1 MILRVIEKA
10 RLAFSGATSSR
21 CILPRVL
28 VPKLQEERRVA
39 MKSKLAYPFALAV
52 ILVSALVWPAAAWSA
67 HGAQLVVDDDKVQC
81 PSAGF
86 TRIQDAIDAASP
98 GDEIHICKGIYAE
111 QIKIGKPLDIDADN
125 GAVLMPSAMQ
135 ANTTSLFDAAPI
147 ATALLVAGTTGVS
160 ISGLTV
166 DGANNGISQCAPDLI
181 GILFQNASGAL
192 ARIAVRNF
200 KLAASLNGCQSGTA
214 VFVQSGN
221 GGVSKVEI
229 DHCTVHDFQKN
240 GITADEKGT
249 VAIIRRNV
257 VTGIGATAGA
267 AQNGVQIGFGAAG
280 SILENVVTN
289 NVWAPCTAI
298 ATCTAVATNI
308 LVTQS
313 DNVEVS
319 GNTAGIS
326 QVNIFV
332 HGNNAAIDRNE
343 TFAAVVFDGIR
354 VHGDQSRARQNHV
367 LNGAES
373 GIFLSGNNNVVT
385 DNVITEAA
393 VGVLKETGS
402 SGNII
407 AGNRFFNTPAP
418 VQDPQFI
425 DVAKIISPK
434 R

>member
-1 MILRVIEKA
+1 MKR
-10 RLAFSGATSSR
+10 
-21 CILPRVL
+21 
-28 VPKLQEERRVA
+28 KL
-39 MKSKLAYPFALAV
+39 LYPGALA
-52 ILVSALVWPAAAWSA
+52 LVHFVAFIWPATALPVRR
-67 HGAQLVVDDDKVQC
+67 AQLVVDDDKVEC
-81 PSAGF
+81 PNAGF

-98 GDEIHICKGIYAE
+98 GDEIHVCKGIYVE

-125 GAVLMPSAMQ
+125 GAILMPSAMQ

-147 ATALLVAGTTGVS
+147 ATALLVAGTTGVT

-166 DGANNGISQCAPDLI
+166 DGVNNGVTQCAPDLI
-181 GILFQNASGAL
+181 GISFQNASGEL

-200 KLAASLNGCQSGTA
+200 KLAASLNGCQSGTGI
-214 VFVQSGN
+214 FVQSGN

-229 DHCTVHDFQKN
+229 DRCTVHDFQKN

-249 VAIIRRNV
+249 VTIIRRNV
-257 VTGIGATAGA
+257 VTGSGSTAGA

-298 ATCTAVATNI
+298 ATCTNVATNI

-313 DNVEVS
+313 DGVEVS

-332 HGNNAAIDRNE
+332 DGNNAEIDRND
-343 TFAAVVFDGIR
+343 TFATAVFDGIR
-354 VHGDQSRARQNHV
+354 VQGDQSRLHDNHV

-373 GIFLSGNNNVVT
+373 GIFISGNNNVIT
-385 DNVITEAA
+385 DNVITEAT

-407 AGNRFFNTPAP
+407 AGNRFFNTPVS

-425 DVAKIISPK
+425 DVAKLVSPK

>member
-1 MILRVIEKA
+1 
-10 RLAFSGATSSR
+10 
-21 CILPRVL
+21 
-28 VPKLQEERRVA
+28 
-39 MKSKLAYPFALAV
+39 MKSKLIYTIALPV
-52 ILVSALVWPAAAWSA
+52 ILVITLVRPATALATR
-67 HGAQLVVDDDKVQC
+67 GAQLVVDDDKVEC
-81 PSAGF
+81 PNAGF
-86 TRIQDAIDAASP
+86 THIQDAIDAASP

-111 QIKIGKPLDIDADN
+111 QVAIRKPLKIDADN
-125 GAVLMPSAMQ
+125 GAILMPSTMQ

-147 ATALLVAGTTGVS
+147 ATTLLVADTTGVS

-166 DGANNGISQCAPDLI
+166 DGVNNGISQCAPDLI
-181 GILFQNASGAL
+181 GISFQNASGEL
-192 ARIAVRNF
+192 DHIAVRNF
-200 KLAASLNGCQSGTA
+200 TLSASLNGCQSGTGI
-214 VFVQSGN
+214 FVQSGN

-240 GITADEKGT
+240 GITADEMGT
-249 VAIIRRNV
+249 VTIIRRNV
-257 VTGIGATAGA
+257 VTGIGPTTGA

-280 SILENVVTN
+280 SILDNVVTN
-289 NVWAPCTAI
+289 NIWAPCTVV

-313 DNVEVS
+313 DDVDVS

-332 HGNNAAIDRNE
+332 HGNNAAIEHNE
-343 TFAAVVFDGIR
+343 TFATVVFDGIR
-354 VHGDQSRARQNHV
+354 LQGDQSRVRQNHV

-373 GIFLSGNNNVVT
+373 GIFLSGNSNVVT
-385 DNVITEAA
+385 GNAITEATI
-393 VGVLKETGS
+393 GVLKETGS

-407 AGNRFFNTPAP
+407 AGNHFFNTPVS

-425 DVAKIISPK
+425 DVARLISPK

>member
-1 MILRVIEKA
+1 MKR
-10 RLAFSGATSSR
+10 
-21 CILPRVL
+21 
-28 VPKLQEERRVA
+28 KLI
-39 MKSKLAYPFALAV
+39 YPGALA
-52 ILVSALVWPAAAWSA
+52 LVQFVALIWPAAALPA
-67 HGAQLVVDDDKVQC
+67 HRARLVVDDDKVEC
-81 PSAGF
+81 PNAGF

-98 GDEIHICKGIYAE
+98 GDEIHVCKGIYVE
-111 QIKIGKPLDIDADN
+111 QIKISKPLDIDADN
-125 GAVLMPSAMQ
+125 GAILMPSAMQ

-147 ATALLVAGTTGVS
+147 ATALLVADTTGVT

-166 DGANNGISQCAPDLI
+166 DGANNGLTECAPDLI
-181 GILFQNASGAL
+181 GISFQNASGEL
-192 ARIAVRNF
+192 TRIAVRNF
-200 KLAASLNGCQSGTA
+200 KLAASLNGCQSGTGI
-214 VFVQSGN
+214 FVQSGN

-249 VAIIRRNV
+249 VTVIRRNV
-257 VTGIGATAGA
+257 VTGIGSTSGA

-289 NVWAPCTAI
+289 NVWAPCTAV
-298 ATCTAVATNI
+298 ATCTNVATNI

-313 DNVEVS
+313 DGVEVS

-332 HGNNAAIDRNE
+332 DGNNAAIDHND
-343 TFAAVVFDGIR
+343 TFATEVFDGIR
-354 VHGDQSRARQNHV
+354 AQGDQSRLHDNHV

-373 GIFLSGNNNVVT
+373 GIFISGNNNVVT
-385 DNVITEAA
+385 DNVITEAT
-393 VGVLKETGS
+393 VGIVKETGS

-407 AGNRFFNTPAP
+407 AGNRFFNTPVS

-425 DVAKIISPK
+425 DVSKLVSPK

>member
-1 MILRVIEKA
+1 MKRKL
-10 RLAFSGATSSR
+10 LYPG
-21 CILPRVL
+21 VL
-28 VPKLQEERRVA
+28 
-39 MKSKLAYPFALAV
+39 
-52 ILVSALVWPAAAWSA
+52 ALVHFVAFIGPATALPVRR
-67 HGAQLVVDDDKVQC
+67 AQLVVDDDKVEC
-81 PSAGF
+81 PNAGF

-98 GDEIHICKGIYAE
+98 GDEIHVCKGIYVE

-125 GAVLMPSAMQ
+125 GAILMPSAMQ

-147 ATALLVAGTTGVS
+147 ATALLVAGTTGVT

-166 DGANNGISQCAPDLI
+166 DGANNGLSQCAPDLI
-181 GILFQNASGAL
+181 GISFQNASGEL
-192 ARIAVRNF
+192 AHIAVRNF
-200 KLAASLNGCQSGTA
+200 KLAASLNGCQSGTGI
-214 VFVQSGN
+214 FVQSGN

-249 VAIIRRNV
+249 VTVIRRNV
-257 VTGIGATAGA
+257 VTGIGSTAGA

-280 SILENVVTN
+280 SILDNVVTN
-289 NVWAPCTAI
+289 NLWAPCTAI
-298 ATCTAVATNI
+298 ATCTTVATNI

-313 DNVEVS
+313 DGVEVS

-332 HGNNAAIDRNE
+332 DGNDATIDRND
-343 TFAAVVFDGIR
+343 TFAAAVFDGIR
-354 VHGDQSRARQNHV
+354 VQGDQSRVHDNHV

-373 GIFLSGNNNVVT
+373 GVFISGNNNVVT
-385 DNVITEAA
+385 DNVITEAT
-393 VGVLKETGS
+393 VGILKETGS

-407 AGNRFFNTPAP
+407 AGNRFFNTP
-418 VQDPQFI
+418 VSFQDPQFI
-425 DVAKIISPK
+425 DVAKLVSPK

>member
-1 MILRVIEKA
+1 MR
-10 RLAFSGATSSR
+10 
-21 CILPRVL
+21 
-28 VPKLQEERRVA
+28 
-39 MKSKLAYPFALAV
+39 SKLAYPFALAV

-221 GGVSKVEI
+221 GGASKVEI